1 MADVVDIFTKQKDN
15 TPSVKTAILDSFK
28 DIPDTLDA
36 GIVVLKNKSGEVMVG
51 FFNTSFEDEAVMK
64 EVLALDVFN
73 RQRIREGN

>member
-15 TPSVKTAILDSFK
+15 EPSVRQAILDSFK

-73 RQRIREGN
+73 RQRIREGR